1 MFLKHCKNCEHT
13 LKEFKKYCP
22 NCSSLLQPDIF
33 KIEDKEIVYK
43 KIITAGEVAVGENN
57 TATPIYKRRVFSK
70 Y

>member
-43 KIITAGEVAVGENN
+43 KNN
-57 TATPIYKRRVFSK
+57 YSWGGSCWGKQHFYTDL
-70 Y
+70 